1 MHHHHHGGHCGSEAP
16 CGTDPDDSP
25 STGFLPM
32 SLAVVLF
39 VAGLF
44 MLGWV
49 QCDPGFSVGLD
60 DDPSRIGDRN
70 LDY

>member
-1 MHHHHHGGHCGSEAP
+1 MHHHHHGGHCGAEAP
-16 CGTDPDDSP
+16 CGTDPDESP

-60 DDPSRIGDRN
+60 DDPSRIGKRS

>member
-1 MHHHHHGGHCGSEAP
+1 MHHHHHGGHCGADAP

-32 SLAVVLF
+32 SLAVTLF
-39 VAGLF
+39 IAGLF

-49 QCDPGFSVGLD
+49 QCDPGFEGEFD
-60 DDPSRIGDRN
+60 QDPSQIGVGIPG
-70 LDY
+70 Y